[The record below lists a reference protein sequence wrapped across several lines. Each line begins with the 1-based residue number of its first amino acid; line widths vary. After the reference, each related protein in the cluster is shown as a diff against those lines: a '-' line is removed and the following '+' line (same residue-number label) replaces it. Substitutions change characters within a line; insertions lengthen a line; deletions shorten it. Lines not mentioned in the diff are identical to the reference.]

1 MRLALI
7 AATMLAYTPA
17 LADMK
22 PVTLTPAEIAEVQAV
37 VAYTLYDPES
47 ARFREITSVIVT
59 KSNGTVIQRVCGYVN
74 AKNQMGGY
82 SGFEMFGGQMVNGRF
97 KRKDFFGTCE

>member
-7 AATMLAYTPA
+7 VALLTSTPA

-22 PVTLTPAEIAEVQAV
+22 HVALTPAQIADVQAV
-37 VAYTLYDPES
+37 VAYTLVDPES
-47 ARFREITSVIVT
+47 ARFRDITSVIVT
-59 KSNGTVIQRVCGYVN
+59 KSNGGTVQRVCGYVN

-82 SGFEMFGGQMVNGRF
+82 AGFEMFGGQMVNGKF
-97 KRKDFFGTCE
+97 KRKDFFGACE

>member
-7 AATMLAYTPA
+7 AAAVLAYSPA
-17 LADMK
+17 LADMR
-22 PVTLTPAEIAEVQAV
+22 PVALTPAEIGEVQAV
-37 VAYTLYDPES
+37 VSYTLIDPES

-59 KSNGTVIQRVCGYVN
+59 KSNGSTIQRVCGYVN

-82 SGFEMFGGQMVNGRF
+82 AGFEMFGGQMVNGKF
-97 KRKDFFGTCE
+97 KRKDFFGACE